1 MGHILLRLPLLLGVI
16 VFFVSH
22 SESFHHYS
30 HHFSKQYMS
39 LHRLSDFVRPPA
51 EFNLANVVT
60 VESLLNEYDELA
72 KIEGVYA
79 IQDMDGEIRYV
90 GASMV
95 VAREIS
101 RHLAKH
107 GTTVVNSVRIQTF
120 TNPKP
125 EAMDAYKLELVRQT
139 SAKGNLEESSEWE
152 DKAVV
157 RSIATEP
164 VVVAAVDPIPSS
176 TGSSSSSKANIMSRL
191 IEVVDVDGD
200 RKAAASAAIQT
211 GSVIE
216 SPFSV
221 SSSSSSS
228 KGVTTEDNNSAPLDV
243 TDPNAYV
250 VGPSGS
256 AGLELTKENVDKVLD
271 EIRPYLIA
279 DGGNVAVVSI
289 DDFTRSIS
297 LTLQG
302 ACGSCPSSTVRF
314 IAPTL
319 LTLNLLD
326 SLVLSSLL
334 SMSLMVIIFMLRCFH
349 RQQ

>member
-1 MGHILLRLPLLLGVI
+1 MVVQLLLRLPLVLGVI
-16 VFFVSH
+16 VFLVYH
-22 SESFHHYS
+22 SDSFRQYS
-30 HHFSKQYMS
+30 RHFPKRYVS
-39 LHRLSDFVRPPA
+39 LHRLADFVRPAA

-60 VESLLNEYDELA
+60 VESLLKEYDELA

-90 GASMV
+90 GASMA
-95 VAREIS
+95 VAREVS
-101 RHLAKH
+101 RHLSKH

-139 SAKGNLEESSEWE
+139 SAKGNLEDSAEWE
-152 DKAVV
+152 DKAVI
-157 RSIATEP
+157 RSIGTEK
-164 VVVAAVDPIPSS
+164 VVAVVDPILSS
-176 TGSSSSSKANIMSRL
+176 SGSSSSSKASVMSRL

-200 RKAAASAAIQT
+200 RKAAASAAVQT

-216 SPFSV
+216 SPFA

-228 KGVTTEDNNSAPLDV
+228 SSSSNRANQSVPPGDINAPPLDLN
-243 TDPNAYV
+243 DPNAYV

-256 AGLELTKENVDKVLD
+256 SGLELTKENVDKVLD

-289 DDFTRSIS
+289 DEFTRSIS

-302 ACGSCPSSTVRF
+302 ACGSCPSSTVSF
-314 IAPTL
+314 
-319 LTLNLLD
+319 
-326 SLVLSSLL
+326 S
-334 SMSLMVIIFMLRCFH
+334 
-349 RQQ
+349 